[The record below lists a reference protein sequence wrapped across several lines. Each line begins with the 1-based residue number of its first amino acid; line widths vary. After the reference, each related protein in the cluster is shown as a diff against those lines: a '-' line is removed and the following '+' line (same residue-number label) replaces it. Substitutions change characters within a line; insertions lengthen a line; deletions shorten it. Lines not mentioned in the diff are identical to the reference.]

1 MMKITKPGKATC
13 AAALA
18 VLGLFILPEVA
29 LAAADTGIMD
39 SVMGKYE
46 QAAGAWGAK
55 MVAYGSWIF
64 WGLALI
70 SMVWTYGMMILRKAD
85 IGEFFAETIR
95 FFGTLGFFYW
105 ILLNGPA
112 ISDAIIKSMWMM
124 GSEAVGGASNFTPS
138 GITDIGFDIFFKA
151 LDESSSFSPVDSAA
165 AILISACVL
174 VVLALVAVNML
185 LLFVSAWILMY
196 GGVVFLGFGGSR
208 WTSDIAITYYKTVL
222 GIGAQLMAMVLL
234 VGIGKTF
241 IDQAYAGMS
250 EGINLKE
257 LGVLGITAVVLLYLT
272 NKIPPMLAGI
282 VGGASTGGVGGFGAG
297 AAMGAAVAAAGIAA
311 GVASA
316 GASMALGGA
325 ANLAGAGSAL
335 KAAFQ
340 SAQENMGGSSG
351 GEGGGGSSGGGDTG
365 NIGGSEGGGGS
376 GNGGGGSSGGG
387 SSFGQAMGTAGRFAA
402 DMAGSM
408 ASGAK
413 AGLSAKASSM
423 AAAANERVSN
433 TMGGKLASEI
443 NGTAGQA
450 RADQQTMAQAA
461 DINQQQSL
469 QEARD
474 VVAQHTNPAPDE
486 PPQFDG
492 DSVGSGGSKNDEI
505 NEFVNGKA

>member
-1 MMKITKPGKATC
+1 MMKMTKPGKATC

-18 VLGLFILPEVA
+18 VLGLFLIPEVA

-39 SVMGKYE
+39 SVMGKYQ
-46 QAAGAWGAK
+46 QAASAWGAR
-55 MVAYGSWIF
+55 MVSYGSWIF

-112 ISDAIIKSMWMM
+112 ISDAVIKSMWMM
-124 GSEAVGGASNFTPS
+124 GSAAVGGASSFTPS

-165 AILISACVL
+165 AIIISGCVL

-222 GIGAQLMAMVLL
+222 GIGAQLMGMVLL

-340 SAQENMGGSSG
+340 SAQENMGGGGGGS
-351 GEGGGGSSGGGDTG
+351 GEGGGAGDTG

-376 GNGGGGSSGGG
+376 GGGGG

-402 DMAGSM
+402 DMAGSL

-413 AGLSAKASSM
+413 EGLSAKASSM

-433 TMGGKLASEI
+433 TVGGKLASEI

-461 DINQQQSL
+461 AINQQQAL

-474 VVAQHTNPAPDE
+474 VVAQHSNPAPDVA
-486 PPQFDG
+486 PQFDG
-492 DSVGSGGSKNDEI
+492 DSVGSGGNKNDEI
-505 NEFVNGKA
+505 NAFVNGKA